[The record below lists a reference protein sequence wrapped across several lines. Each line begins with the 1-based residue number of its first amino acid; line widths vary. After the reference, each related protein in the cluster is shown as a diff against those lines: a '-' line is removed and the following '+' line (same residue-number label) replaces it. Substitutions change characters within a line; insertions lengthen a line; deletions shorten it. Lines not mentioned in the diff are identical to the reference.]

1 MQRSSEHRTIPDG
14 WQRVRL
20 GDVAVINPKRPR
32 LGVDA
37 DEWVTFVPMA
47 SVGEDFSGIKD
58 SQSRT
63 YSEVSKGYTYFEE
76 DDLLFSKIT
85 PCLQNGKHSIAN
97 NLLNGFGFGSTEF
110 HIVRSA
116 DPIYPRFLFR
126 ALTRPEVIKECAD
139 SFTGTAGQQ
148 RVQPDTL
155 RSLPILLPP
164 LPEQR
169 AIAAVLDSLDDA
181 IKGAEAAIA
190 ATEGLRDALLHD
202 LLTRGLPGQHTEFRD
217 VPGLGTIPA
226 DWDVVR
232 LGDVAEVVMGQSP
245 PGLHCNHDGEGI
257 PLLNGPTEYGP
268 SHPEPIQWTT
278 DSKKMSREGD
288 VLFCVRGATA
298 GRMNWADRDYAIGR
312 GVAAIRHR
320 SGQPF
325 QRYLRAVLDFR
336 LPGLLSVVTG
346 STFPNLGY
354 DQITQLRVSGIPLTE
369 QHAIASALD
378 GVDGAIQVARA
389 ELNGLRC
396 LKDSTADALLTGR
409 VRADS
414 FVLSREHKLQDSCRQ
429 WKAR

>member
-1 MQRSSEHRTIPDG
+1 MTSAKPSPDDHTLPDG

-20 GDVAVINPKRPR
+20 GDVAEVNQSNWDPSNGSSIRYLDLTAVSAPGILSPARLVQAADAPSRARRRVASGDILVSTVRPNLR
-32 LGVDA
+32 GFARVREASDNLVASTGFAVVTPLDTVDGSFA
-37 DEWVTFVPMA
+37 YHHVMT
-47 SVGEDFSGIKD
+47 
-58 SQSRT
+58 SQFAAHLIGAT
-63 YSEVSKGYTYFEE
+63 TGQAY
-76 DDLLFSKIT
+76 
-85 PCLQNGKHSIAN
+85 PA
-97 NLLNGFGFGSTEF
+97 
-110 HIVRSA
+110 VR
-116 DPIYPRFLFR
+116 PIDVEAYQL
-126 ALTRPEVIKECAD
+126 
-139 SFTGTAGQQ
+139 
-148 RVQPDTL
+148 
-155 RSLPILLPP
+155 LLPP
-164 LPEQR
+164 LPKQR
-169 AIAAVLDSLDDA
+169 AIAAVLDSVDDA
-181 IKGAEAAIA
+181 IEGAEAVIA
-190 ATEGLRDALLHD
+190 ATERLRDALLHD
-202 LLTRGLPGQHTEFRD
+202 LLTRGLPGQHTEWRD

-396 LKDSTADALLTGR
+396 LKGSASDGLLTGR
-409 VRADS
+409 VR
-414 FVLSREHKLQDSCRQ
+414 VER
-429 WKAR
+429 